1 MRVKKA
7 LEKISWIYISGRGS
21 RNLWFLLLRAGKYC
35 RHVWHCIR
43 RWMSVVVCV
52 SGRLMWFGT
61 DDLLMAFVGRLIEK
75 SPIDLLKTVFLWVTL
90 LSDFK
95 FWVMIWIRCRNLLWK
110 RDLWVNWHWF
120 DMCFDFN
127 FVFEFFWVIFWYFA
141 HFLCFVS
148 MFLFSCIGIWVWIFT
163 ASFAIGFYGHLRWC
177 SGMSFVMISTSS
189 CGGMCMGI
197 LVNENFH
204 WFLWSFVMSSVSWS
218 VSWFRRIGCGMH
230 MSFRMCIS

>member
-1 MRVKKA
+1 MSDIAFGVECQWSLCLRSIVVIRDGWFVDGIYLSVDWKITDRFTQNRISVSNFA
-7 LEKISWIYISGRGS
+7 LRFQVLSNVLISVSKFT
-21 RNLWFLLLRAGKYC
+21 LKTWF
-35 RHVWHCIR
+35 
-43 RWMSVVVCV
+43 V
-52 SGRLMWFGT
+52 SKLTLIWYVFWFQFRFLCFLG
-61 DDLLMAFVGRLIEK
+61 DFFYDG
-75 SPIDLLKTVFLWVTL
+75 IDL
-90 LSDFK
+90 
-95 FWVMIWIRCRNLLWK
+95 
-110 RDLWVNWHWF
+110 
-120 DMCFDFN
+120 
-127 FVFEFFWVIFWYFA
+127 WYFA

-148 MFLFSCIGIWVWIFT
+148 MFLFSCIGVWVWIFT

-204 WFLWSFVMSSVSWS
+204 WFLWSFAMSSVSWS